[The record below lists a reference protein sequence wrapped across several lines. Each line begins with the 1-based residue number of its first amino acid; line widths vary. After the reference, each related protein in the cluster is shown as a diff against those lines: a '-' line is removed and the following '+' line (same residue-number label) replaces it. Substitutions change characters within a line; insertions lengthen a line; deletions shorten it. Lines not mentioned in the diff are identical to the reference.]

1 VIKYPAV
8 AIPGFLD
15 LMPMMLAMIDWAE
28 RYDKQTGVPPA
39 FIKELRQ
46 DSVGLAAR
54 LRAELEVDG

>member
-1 VIKYPAV
+1 
-8 AIPGFLD
+8 
-15 LMPMMLAMIDWAE
+15 MPMMLAMIDWAE